1 MSSNLPEGVGSRFG
15 NLADLPEGLLKQ
27 IPAVRV
33 DDLEREV
40 IDLLRDQLEGAGSV
54 DEILVGL
61 YRKSGVIH
69 ERRRIAG
76 KLYRMVNSSPQLLIA
91 VEKRRGVYRLP

>member
-1 MSSNLPEGVGSRFG
+1 MSSDLPEGVGSRFG
-15 NLADLPEGLLKQ
+15 NLSDLPEELLKQ

-40 IDLLRDQLEGAGSV
+40 IDLLRDKLEGVGSV

-61 YRKSGVIH
+61 YRKSGIIH

-76 KLYRMVNSSPQLLIA
+76 KLYRMVNSSPQLLLTD
-91 VEKRRGVYRLP
+91 EKRRGVYQLP

>member
-1 MSSNLPEGVGSRFG
+1 MSSDLPDGVGSRFG
-15 NLADLPEGLLKQ
+15 NLSDLPEELLKQ

-61 YRKSGVIH
+61 YRKSGMIH

-76 KLYRMVNSSPQLLIA
+76 KLYRMVNSNPQLLIA

>member
-1 MSSNLPEGVGSRFG
+1 MNSNLPEGVGSRFG

-27 IPAVRV
+27 IPAARV

-40 IDLLRDQLEGAGSV
+40 IDLLREELEGAGSV

-69 ERRRIAG
+69 DRRRIAG
-76 KLYRMVNSSPQLLIA
+76 KLYRMVNSSPQLLFA
-91 VEKRRGVYRLP
+91 VEKRRGVYQLP

>member
-40 IDLLRDQLEGAGSV
+40 VDLLRDQLEGAGSV

>member
-69 ERRRIAG
+69 DRRRIAG
-76 KLYRMVNSSPQLLIA
+76 KLYRMVNSSPQLLLA

>member
-1 MSSNLPEGVGSRFG
+1 MSSDLPEGVGSRFG
-15 NLADLPEGLLKQ
+15 NLSDLPEELLKQ

-40 IDLLRDQLEGAGSV
+40 IDLLRDKLEGVGSV

-61 YRKSGVIH
+61 YRKSGIIH

-76 KLYRMVNSSPQLLIA
+76 KLYRMVNSSPQLLLT
-91 VEKRRGVYRLP
+91 VEKRRGVYQLP

>member
-1 MSSNLPEGVGSRFG
+1 MSSDLPEGVGSRFG
-15 NLADLPEGLLKQ
+15 NLSDLPEELLKQ

-61 YRKSGVIH
+61 YRKSGMIH

-76 KLYRMVNSSPQLLIA
+76 KLYRMVNSNPQLLIA